1 MKVEIAEH
9 GRMSES
15 GSSLLRLIQNQD
27 MPLLDLLVRE
37 SVQNSLDASNGAAPD
52 VKVDFSIGQFQSAD
66 LNKHLDGIQKPLD
79 KRFPNKK
86 AYNYISVRDS
96 NTYGL
101 TGPVSYD
108 KVVNNEF
115 GNLLKLVYEICKPQQ
130 NEGAGGSWG
139 LGKTIYFRVGIGLVI
154 YYSRICQNGK
164 YSSRLAACLVEDETK
179 RDALIPHSGGV
190 KRGIAWWGKADR
202 WNSKKT
208 VPITSEREIKDI
220 LSVFGIKPYSAEETG
235 TTIIIPYIRK
245 QALLDEVYAK
255 NEDTDLKPYWAKS
268 VGDYLRVA
276 LQKWYAP
283 RISNP
288 HYPYGAYL
296 TASVDGVKIKAASML
311 PLFRTVRELYI
322 LASGG
327 TLDSEA
333 LLADPQINCNVE
345 SVDLRGVFSGGQS
358 AGKFAYVKLTNK
370 QLMMLPPENNKAP
383 YQQIT
388 NSAVHMESGNIP
400 IIMYTRRPGMIV
412 GYDFDGPWTHR
423 MPKTAES
430 EYVIGLF
437 VINSGNKLK
446 NIKESGGT
454 GELSLEE
461 YIRKGEK
468 ADHASWAD
476 RNISGNN
483 PRIVTNIQKGIFR
496 KITAKYSERTIDTTE
511 KRNIGLGHAL
521 ANILLPS
528 SDFGRVASPPQR
540 PGGGGGG
547 GTSKPSKRKSS
558 LSFGN
563 GVRYMGDR
571 IAANFDLHMKTNA
584 CELSL
589 LLLTDFKKYKAEKWE
604 SDDEIGKAF
613 PLHFVRFTIECVR
626 PNKKNA
632 AEINKKLTVDTA
644 TMSCNDEDIQVET
657 ISSERFAVP
666 STIHISSAMTNV
678 IVCGTLEFTSDDPRF
693 KGIIDL
699 KEV

>member
-37 SVQNSLDASNGAAPD
+37 AVQNSLDASNGTAPD
-52 VKVDFSIGQFQSAD
+52 VKVDFSIGQFQAAH
-66 LNKHLDGIQKPLD
+66 LNKHFDGIQKPLD

-86 AYNYISVRDS
+86 AYNYIAVRDS
-96 NTYGL
+96 NTQGL

-108 KVVNNEF
+108 KVVNNDF

-190 KRGIAWWGKADR
+190 KRGIAWWGKTDPR
-202 WNSKKT
+202 NFKKT
-208 VPITSEREIKDI
+208 VPLTSEREIKEI
-220 LSVFGIKPYSAEETG
+220 LSVFGISPYSGTETG
-235 TTIIIPYIRK
+235 TTIIIPYVKK

-255 NEDTDLKPYWAKS
+255 NEDPDLKPYWAKS
-268 VGDYLRVA
+268 VADYLRVA

-288 HYPYGAYL
+288 HYPHGAYL
-296 TASVDGVKIKAASML
+296 TASVDGEKIKSSGMQ
-311 PLFRTVRELYI
+311 PLFRVVRELYV
-322 LASGG
+322 LATGG
-327 TLDSEA
+327 ELEGEA
-333 LLADPQINCNVE
+333 LLYNAAYNVD

-358 AGKFAYVKLTNK
+358 AGKFAYVKLNSK
-370 QLMMLPPENNKAP
+370 QMLMLPPENCKSP

-388 NSAVHMESGNIP
+388 NCDVHMESGNIP
-400 IIMYTRRPGMIV
+400 VIMYTRRPGMIV

-446 NIKESGGT
+446 NIKDPGGN
-454 GELSLEE
+454 GEISLEE

-468 ADHASWAD
+468 ADHASWSD

-528 SDFGRVASPPQR
+528 SDFGKVATPP

-547 GTSKPSKRKSS
+547 GGGIPKTSKRKSGIS
-558 LSFGN
+558 IGN
-563 GVRYMGDR
+563 GMRYLGDR
-571 IAANFDLHMKTNA
+571 IAVDFEIIMKSNV

-604 SDDEIGKAF
+604 GEDEIGKPF
-613 PLHFVRFTIECVR
+613 PLHFIKFTVDEIRENR
-626 PNKKNA
+626 KNA
-632 AEINKKLTVDTA
+632 KAISKYLNIDSNTPTYSDDDIQAEII
-644 TMSCNDEDIQVET
+644 M
-657 ISSERFAVP
+657 SERFGAP
-666 STIHISSAMTNV
+666 STIRISVAATN
-678 IVCGTLEFTSDDPRF
+678 IIIRGTVEFSSDDPRF

-699 KEV
+699 REV

>member
-37 SVQNSLDASNGAAPD
+37 AVQNSLDASNGTAPD
-52 VKVDFSIGQFQSAD
+52 VKVDFSIGQFQAAN
-66 LNKHLDGIQKPLD
+66 LNKHFDGIQKPLD

-86 AYNYISVRDS
+86 AYNYIAVKDS

-154 YYSRICQNGK
+154 YYSRICQDGK

-179 RDALIPHSGGV
+179 KDALIPHSGGV
-190 KRGIAWWGKADR
+190 KRGIAWWGKSDR

-208 VPITSEREIKDI
+208 VPITSEREIKEI
-220 LSVFGIKPYSAEETG
+220 LSVFGIDPYAGEETG
-235 TTIIIPYIRK
+235 TMIIIPYIKK

-255 NEDTDLKPYWAKS
+255 NEEVDLKPYWAKS

-288 HYPYGAYL
+288 HYPHGAYL
-296 TASVDGVKIKAASML
+296 SASVDGIKIKASGML
-311 PLFRTVRELYI
+311 PLFRVVRELYI
-322 LASGG
+322 LAVGEQ
-327 TLDSEA
+327 LDCDD
-333 LLADPQINCNVE
+333 LLVDTQVDYHVD

-358 AGKFAYVKLTNK
+358 SGKFAYAKLTSA
-370 QLMMLPPENNKAP
+370 QLLMLPPENNKSP

-388 NSAVHMESGNIP
+388 NCDIHMDSGNIP
-400 IIMYTRRPGMIV
+400 VIMYTRRPGMIV

-423 MPKTAES
+423 MPKTADN

-446 NIKESGGT
+446 NIKDPGGN

-476 RNISGNN
+476 RNIGGNN

-521 ANILLPS
+521 ANILLPA
-528 SDFGRVASPPQR
+528 SDFGRTATTPPGR
-540 PGGGGGG
+540 GGGGG
-547 GTSKPSKRKSS
+547 GTATPAKRKSS

-563 GVRYMGDR
+563 GIRYLGDR
-571 IAANFDLHMKTNA
+571 VAADFEILIKNNT
-584 CELSL
+584 CQLSL
-589 LLLTDFKKYKAEKWE
+589 LLLTDFKKYQADKWE
-604 SDDEIGKAF
+604 KDEEVGKAF
-613 PLHFVRFTIECVR
+613 PLKFIRFSVDGIR
-626 PNKKNA
+626 ANRKNA
-632 AEINKKLTVDTA
+632 KETIKNIVIDSDTS
-644 TMSCNDEDIQVET
+644 TCNDDDIQVK
-657 ISSERFAVP
+657 IVSSERFASP
-666 STIHISSAMTNV
+666 STILISTTATNIIIRGSVEFSA
-678 IVCGTLEFTSDDPRF
+678 DDPRF